1 MNILIINVALRE
13 NSPVKMFPVGLGY
26 ITTAIKNVGFEY
38 DLIDIDAHRYTEE
51 EIKKLFLKKEYDIVC
66 LGCIVTGYSIIKKI
80 SSIIKQLHP
89 KCTIIVGNSVATSI
103 PEILLRNTNVDIA
116 VIGEGDVTII
126 DLLKTMES
134 ESPLEAVKGICFLHN
149 GNLIKTPARIPIK
162 DISSLPFIDYSLWD
176 VNIYISNSPKYV
188 KEPLPISR
196 EDVRIL
202 PVNTARGCISK
213 CNFCYH
219 VFVEN
224 PYRYRSAESIVGE
237 IKLLKSEYSINYV
250 HFWDEL
256 TFFSKKQIIK
266 FIDKMKEEQLK
277 FYWIGNCRADL
288 FLEESDIDIL
298 LLMKESGCVGMG
310 YALESADPS
319 ILRAMNKKISVDQ
332 FSKQTRMF
340 HKVGIPVWT
349 SIVLGYPEETPETI
363 RKTFNCCIENSLYP
377 SAGYLLPQPGSGMYE
392 YAKSNGFIKDEE
404 EYLLSMGDR
413 QDLRLN
419 MTSMTNEEFEYSV
432 MQGLK
437 RCNDTLK
444 VGLTNENLVKT
455 QYHRSGKLIDSLNST
470 DFNDELK

>member
-1 MNILIINVALRE
+1 MNILVVNVALRFS
-13 NSPVKMFPVGLGY
+13 SPVKMFPVGLGY
-26 ITTAIKNVGFEY
+26 VTTAIKNAGFEF
-38 DLIDIDAHRYTEE
+38 DLIDIDAHRYAED
-51 EIKKLFLKKEYDIVC
+51 EIKTLISANSYDIVC
-66 LGCIVTGYSIIKKI
+66 IGCIVTGYSIIKKI
-80 SSIIKQLHP
+80 SSMIKKLHP
-89 KCTIIVGNSVATSI
+89 NCTIIVGNSVATSI

-126 DLLKTMES
+126 DLLKTIDS
-134 ESPLEAVKGICFLHN
+134 ESPLEAVEGICFLRN
-149 GNLIKTPARIPIK
+149 GNMIKTPKRSPIK
-162 DISSLPFIDYSLWD
+162 DISTLPFIDYSLWD
-176 VNIYISNSPKYV
+176 VNVYISNSPKYV
-188 KEPLPISR
+188 KEPLPIPR

-219 VFVEN
+219 VFVDN
-224 PYRYRSAESIVGE
+224 PYRYRSAESILRE

-266 FIDKMKEEQLK
+266 FIDKMKDEQLK

-288 FLEESDIDIL
+288 FLEENDIDIL
-298 LLMKESGCVGMG
+298 FSMKESGCVGMG

-319 ILRAMNKKISVDQ
+319 ILMAMNKKISVDQ

-363 RKTFNCCIENSLYP
+363 KKTFDCCIENSLYP
-377 SAGYLLPQPGSGMYE
+377 SAGYLLPQPGSEMYE
-392 YAKSNGFIKDEE
+392 YAKKNGYIENEE

-419 MTSMTNEEFEYSV
+419 MTRMTNEEFEYSV
-432 MQGLK
+432 TQGLK
-437 RCNDTLK
+437 RCNEALK
-444 VGLTNENLVKT
+444 VGLTNDNLVKT
-455 QYHRSGKLIDSLNST
+455 QYHRSGTLTDSLNS
-470 DFNDELK
+470 KQH